1 MIFRSLLF
9 RYLVKGNTM
18 LLLPTLAVG
27 IGLYVLTDLFER
39 LDHFME
45 ANAGIGL
52 VATYFLYKLPLVI
65 SQILPVIFLLSAV
78 IQLCIMARSREMIA
92 LQAGGI
98 SLATPACILIICGL
112 AWSAVQLG
120 FSEVLGVMGERES
133 NRIWQEEI
141 RKRDLSSAV
150 FENIWFA
157 DGQWMVSLGT
167 LRPDNSGEN
176 FTAYEITDDRLELR
190 RIVSA
195 RRYQGRVSRWELF
208 DVKEMEPTAFR
219 SAKSPSL
226 VLPLNQDPATF
237 RMFYKSSKP
246 QQLPLWQLGR
256 TIKRLSASGSNVESL
271 KTTGHTK
278 LAYAASL
285 VIMALIAVALVS
297 WTDNIYLA
305 TPLALVCTF
314 LYYAVFTLG
323 TALGQRGVLPPV
335 PAAWGANI
343 IALLLACLRLA
354 PLYLRRSAR

>member
-9 RYLVKGNTM
+9 RYLVKGNIT

-45 ANAGIGL
+45 AGASIGL
-52 VATYFLYKLPLVI
+52 VATYFLYKMPLVI

-78 IQLCIMARSREMIA
+78 IQLCIMARNREMIA

-98 SLATPACILIICGL
+98 SLGTPACILIICGI
-112 AWSAVQLG
+112 AWGVVQLG
-120 FSEVLGVMGERES
+120 FSEVLGVAGERES
-133 NRIWQEEI
+133 NRIWREEI
-141 RKRDLSSAV
+141 RKRDLASAV

-190 RIVSA
+190 RIISA
-195 RRYQGRVSRWELF
+195 KHYRGKVRHWELF
-208 DVKEMEPTAFR
+208 EVKEIEPSAFR
-219 SAKSPSL
+219 SAN
-226 VLPLNQDPATF
+226 LPFFALSLNQDPATF
-237 RMFYKSSKP
+237 RLFYKSSKP
-246 QQLPLWQLGR
+246 QQLPLRQLGMA
-256 TIKRLSASGSNVESL
+256 IQQLSASGSNVEAL
-271 KTTGHTK
+271 KTTWHTK
-278 LAYAASL
+278 IAYAASL
-285 VIMALIAVALVS
+285 MIMAMIAVALVS

-314 LYYAVFTLG
+314 LYYAAFMLG
-323 TALGQRGVLPPV
+323 TALGQRGVLPP
-335 PAAWGANI
+335 PAAAWGANI
-343 IALLLACLRLA
+343 IALLLAVIRLA